1 MCSHILLITVGTFL
15 IVGGFWGSAQLRK
28 PYDVVSAWCAPV
40 GLLGALMG
48 IVLLIIP
55 HFFA

>member
-1 MCSHILLITVGTFL
+1 MGSHIILITVGIFL
-15 IVGGFWGSAQLRK
+15 IAGGFWGSTQLRK

-40 GLLGALMG
+40 GLLVTLVG